1 MASDREHWYP
11 FYGRLSTLYRLLMGD
26 DEMNGYA
33 TILYESQ
40 NRSPSSPFSFNKN
53 YRAVLM
59 VGDGDGDAVSAL
71 KTELQEI
78 AELFYEAVAVDKKNY
93 DPNNKPKLPVYVP
106 RFLDDNDDLFRI
118 QIHENKAHSSENLT
132 KTDMVTLASCP
143 KGSLG
148 RLYPDKRSVRD
159 VLEAAAGV
167 LESDGYT
174 VAVKDENLSPYY
186 TVSVDVKTLC
196 EKHKCDSIQRRF
208 FTGRQIRANFFTE
221 KDDIVQKSKLAT
233 VGVVLVTEPVEV
245 VHSLDRSIRTDAKY
259 TKKHID
265 EIVFDEIPEQ
275 FRSGRLYKNYDDPEQ
290 VELAE

>member
-1 MASDREHWYP
+1 
-11 FYGRLSTLYRLLMGD
+11 MGD

-59 VGDGDGDAVSAL
+59 VGDGDAVSAL

-93 DPNNKPKLPVYVP
+93 DPNNKPKLPVYIP
-106 RFLDDNDDLFRI
+106 RFLDDNDELFKI

-143 KGSLG
+143 RGSLS
-148 RLYPDKRSVRD
+148 RLIDEKRSVRR

-167 LESDGYT
+167 LENDGYT
-174 VAVKDENLSPYY
+174 VVIEDKNLSPYY
-186 TVSVDVKTLC
+186 TLSVDVKTLC
-196 EKHKCDSIQRRF
+196 EKHECDSIQRRF

-233 VGVVLVTEPVEV
+233 VGVVLVTKPVEV
-245 VHSLDRSIRTDAKY
+245 VHSLDRSVRTDAKY

-265 EIVFDEIPEQ
+265 EIVFEEIPEL
-275 FRSGRLYKNYDDPEQ
+275 FRSGRLYKIYDTP
-290 VELAE
+290 

>member
-11 FYGRLSTLYRLLMGD
+11 FYGRLSSLYRLLMGD

-40 NRSPSSPFSFNKN
+40 NRSPSSPFRFNKN

-59 VGDGDGDAVSAL
+59 VGDAVSAI
-71 KTELQEI
+71 KTELEEI
-78 AELFYEAVAVDKKNY
+78 SDLFYEAVAIDKKNY

-106 RFLDDNDDLFRI
+106 RFLEDNDELFKI

-143 KGSLG
+143 RGSLS
-148 RLYPDKRSVRD
+148 RLIDEKRSVRR

-167 LESDGYT
+167 LENDGYT
-174 VAVKDENLSPYY
+174 VVIEDKNLSPYY
-186 TVSVDVKTLC
+186 TLSVDVKTLC

-221 KDDIVQKSKLAT
+221 KDDVVQKSKLAT

>member
-11 FYGRLSTLYRLLMGD
+11 FYGRLSSLYRLLMGD

-33 TILYESQ
+33 TVLYESQ
-40 NRSPSSPFSFNKN
+40 KRSSSSSFRFDKN

-59 VGDGDGDAVSAL
+59 IGDAVPAI

-78 AELFYEAVAVDKKNY
+78 ADLFYQAVAIDKKNY

-106 RFLDDNDDLFRI
+106 RFLEDNDDLFRI

-143 KGSLG
+143 RGSLS

-196 EKHKCDSIQRRF
+196 EKHECDSIQRRF

-233 VGVVLVTEPVEV
+233 VGVVLVTKPVEV
-245 VHSLDRSIRTDAKY
+245 VHSLDRSVRTDAKY

-275 FRSGRLYKNYDDPEQ
+275 FRSGRLYKNYDKPEQ

>member
-11 FYGRLSTLYRLLMGD
+11 FYGRLSSLYRLLMGD

-33 TILYESQ
+33 TVLYESRT
-40 NRSPSSPFSFNKN
+40 RSSSSPFRFDKN

-59 VGDGDGDAVSAL
+59 VGDGDAVSAL
-71 KTELQEI
+71 KTELQQI
-78 AELFYEAVAVDKKNY
+78 ADLFYEAVAIDKKDY

-106 RFLDDNDDLFRI
+106 RFLDDNDELFKI

-143 KGSLG
+143 RGSLC
-148 RLYPDKRSVRD
+148 RLIDEKRSVRQ

-167 LESDGYT
+167 LENDGY
-174 VAVKDENLSPYY
+174 AVVIEDKNLSPYY
-186 TVSVDVKTLC
+186 TLSVDVKTLC

-221 KDDIVQKSKLAT
+221 KDEVVQKSKLAT

-265 EIVFDEIPEQ
+265 EIVFEEIPAP

>member
-1 MASDREHWYP
+1 
-11 FYGRLSTLYRLLMGD
+11 MGD

-59 VGDGDGDAVSAL
+59 VGDGDAVSAL

-93 DPNNKPKLPVYVP
+93 DPNNKPKLPVYIP
-106 RFLDDNDDLFRI
+106 RFLDDNDELFKI

-143 KGSLG
+143 RGSLS

-159 VLEAAAGV
+159 ILEAAAGV

-174 VAVKDENLSPYY
+174 VAIKDENLSPYY
-186 TVSVDVKTLC
+186 TLSVDVKTLC
-196 EKHKCDSIQRRF
+196 EKHECASIQRRF

-221 KDDIVQKSKLAT
+221 KEDVVQKSKLAT

-265 EIVFDEIPEQ
+265 EIVFGEIPEL
-275 FRSGRLYKNYDDPEQ
+275 FRSGRLYKIHDKPEQ

>member
-1 MASDREHWYP
+1 MSSDREHWYP
-11 FYGRLSTLYRLLMGD
+11 FYGRLSSLYRLLMGD

-33 TILYESQ
+33 TVLYESRT
-40 NRSPSSPFSFNKN
+40 RSSSSPFRFDKN

-59 VGDGDGDAVSAL
+59 VGDAVPAI
-71 KTELQEI
+71 KAELQEI
-78 AELFYEAVAVDKKNY
+78 ADLFYEAVAIDKKDY
-93 DPNNKPKLPVYVP
+93 DHNNKPKLPVYVP
-106 RFLDDNDDLFRI
+106 RFLDDNDELFKI

-132 KTDMVTLASCP
+132 KTDMVMLASCP
-143 KGSLG
+143 RGSLS
-148 RLYPDKRSVRD
+148 RLYDEKRTIRD
-159 VLEAAAGV
+159 VLQAEVEA
-167 LESDGYT
+167 LKLDGYT
-174 VAVKDENLSPYY
+174 VFIKDKPGFSYY
-186 TVSVDVKTLC
+186 TLSVDVKTLC
-196 EKHKCDSIQRRF
+196 EKNKCDSIQRRF

-221 KDDIVQKSKLAT
+221 KDDVVQKSKLAT

-265 EIVFDEIPEQ
+265 EIVFDEIPEL

>member
-1 MASDREHWYP
+1 MASDREHWYL
-11 FYGRLSTLYRLLMGD
+11 FYGRLSSLYRLLMGD

-40 NRSPSSPFSFNKN
+40 NRSPSSPFRFNKN

-59 VGDGDGDAVSAL
+59 VDNGDAVSAI
-71 KTELQEI
+71 KTELEEI
-78 AELFYEAVAVDKKNY
+78 SDLFYEAVAIDKKNY

-106 RFLDDNDDLFRI
+106 RFLEDNDELFKI

-143 KGSLG
+143 RGSLS
-148 RLYPDKRSVRD
+148 RLIDEKRSVRR

-167 LESDGYT
+167 LENDGYT
-174 VAVKDENLSPYY
+174 VVIEDKNLSPYY
-186 TVSVDVKTLC
+186 TLSVDVKTLC

-221 KDDIVQKSKLAT
+221 KDDVVQKSKLAT

>member
-11 FYGRLSTLYRLLMGD
+11 FYGRLSSLYRLLMGD

-40 NRSPSSPFSFNKN
+40 NRSPSSPFRFNKN

-59 VGDGDGDAVSAL
+59 VGDAVPAI
-71 KTELQEI
+71 KTELEEI
-78 AELFYEAVAVDKKNY
+78 SDLFYEAVAIDKKNY

-106 RFLDDNDDLFRI
+106 RFLEDNDELFKI

-143 KGSLG
+143 RGSLS
-148 RLYPDKRSVRD
+148 RLIDEKRSVRR

-167 LESDGYT
+167 LENDGYT
-174 VAVKDENLSPYY
+174 VVIEDKNLSPYY
-186 TVSVDVKTLC
+186 TLSVDVKTLC

-221 KDDIVQKSKLAT
+221 KDDVVQKSKLAT

-290 VELAE
+290 VELAD

>member
-1 MASDREHWYP
+1 MSSDREHWYP
-11 FYGRLSTLYRLLMGD
+11 FYGRLSSLYRLLMGD

-40 NRSPSSPFSFNKN
+40 NRSPSSPFRFNKN

-59 VGDGDGDAVSAL
+59 VGDAAPAI

-78 AELFYEAVAVDKKNY
+78 SDLFYEAVAIDKKNY
-93 DPNNKPKLPVYVP
+93 DPKNKPKLPVYVP
-106 RFLDDNDDLFRI
+106 RFLDDNDDLFKI

-143 KGSLG
+143 RGSLS

-174 VAVKDENLSPYY
+174 VATKDENLSPYY

-196 EKHKCDSIQRRF
+196 EKHECDSIQRRF

-233 VGVVLVTEPVEV
+233 VGVVLVTKPVEV
-245 VHSLDRSIRTDAKY
+245 VHSLDRSVRTDAKY

-265 EIVFDEIPEQ
+265 EIVFDGIPEL
-275 FRSGRLYKNYDDPEQ
+275 FRSGRLYQIYDKP
-290 VELAE
+290 ELAE

>member
-1 MASDREHWYP
+1 MSSDREHWYP
-11 FYGRLSTLYRLLMGD
+11 FYERLSSLYRLLIGD

-33 TILYESQ
+33 TILYESRT
-40 NRSPSSPFSFNKN
+40 RSSTNPFKFDKN

-59 VGDGDGDAVSAL
+59 VGDGDRVSAL
-71 KTELQEI
+71 KTELQQI
-78 AELFYEAVAVDKKNY
+78 ADLFYQAVAIDKKDY

-106 RFLDDNDDLFRI
+106 RFLDDNDELFKI

-143 KGSLG
+143 RGSLS

-174 VAVKDENLSPYY
+174 VATKDENLSPYY
-186 TVSVDVKTLC
+186 TVSVGVKTLC
-196 EKHKCDSIQRRF
+196 EKHECDSIQRRF

-233 VGVVLVTEPVEV
+233 VGIVLVTKPVEV
-245 VHSLDRSIRTDAKY
+245 VHSLDRSVRSDAKY

-265 EIVFDEIPEQ
+265 EIVFEEIPEQ
-275 FRSGRLYKNYDDPEQ
+275 FRSGRLYKIYDDPEQ

>member
-11 FYGRLSTLYRLLMGD
+11 FYARLSSLYRLLMGD

-33 TILYESQ
+33 TVLYESQ
-40 NRSPSSPFSFNKN
+40 KRSSSSSFRFDKN

-59 VGDGDGDAVSAL
+59 IGDAVPAI

-78 AELFYEAVAVDKKNY
+78 ADLFYQAVAIDKKNY

-106 RFLDDNDDLFRI
+106 RFLEDNDDLFRI
-118 QIHENKAHSSENLT
+118 QIHENKAHSSENLK

-143 KGSLG
+143 RGSLS

-196 EKHKCDSIQRRF
+196 EKHECDSIQRRF

-233 VGVVLVTEPVEV
+233 VGVVLVTKPVEV
-245 VHSLDRSIRTDAKY
+245 VHSLDRSVRTDAKY

-275 FRSGRLYKNYDDPEQ
+275 FRSGRLYKNYDKPEQ

>member
-11 FYGRLSTLYRLLMGD
+11 FYGRLSSLYRLLMGD

-40 NRSPSSPFSFNKN
+40 NRSPSSPFRFNKN

-59 VGDGDGDAVSAL
+59 VGDAVPAI
-71 KTELQEI
+71 KTELEEI
-78 AELFYEAVAVDKKNY
+78 SDLFYEAVAIDKKNY

-106 RFLDDNDDLFRI
+106 RFLEDNDELFKI

-143 KGSLG
+143 RGSLS
-148 RLYPDKRSVRD
+148 RLIDEKRSVRR

-167 LESDGYT
+167 LENDGYT
-174 VAVKDENLSPYY
+174 VVIEDKNLSPYY
-186 TVSVDVKTLC
+186 TLSVDVKTLC

-221 KDDIVQKSKLAT
+221 KDDVVQKSKLAT

>member
-11 FYGRLSTLYRLLMGD
+11 FYGRLSSLYRLLMGD

-40 NRSPSSPFSFNKN
+40 NRSPSSPFRFNKN

-59 VGDGDGDAVSAL
+59 VGNGDAVSAI
-71 KTELQEI
+71 KTELEEI
-78 AELFYEAVAVDKKNY
+78 SDLFYEAVAIDKKNY

-106 RFLDDNDDLFRI
+106 RFLEDNDELFKI

-143 KGSLG
+143 KGSLS
-148 RLYPDKRSVRD
+148 RLIDEKRSVRR

-167 LESDGYT
+167 LENEGYT
-174 VAVKDENLSPYY
+174 VVIEDKNLSPYY
-186 TVSVDVKTLC
+186 TLSVDVKTLC

-221 KDDIVQKSKLAT
+221 KDDVVQKSKLAT

-265 EIVFDEIPEQ
+265 EIVFEEIPEL
-275 FRSGRLYKNYDDPEQ
+275 FRSGRLYKIYDKPEQ

>member
-11 FYGRLSTLYRLLMGD
+11 FYGRLSSLYRLLMGD

-33 TILYESQ
+33 TVLYESQ
-40 NRSPSSPFSFNKN
+40 KRSPSSPFRFNKN

-59 VGDGDGDAVSAL
+59 VGDAVAAI

-78 AELFYEAVAVDKKNY
+78 ADLFYEAVAIDKKDY
-93 DPNNKPKLPVYVP
+93 DPNNKPKLPVYIP
-106 RFLDDNDDLFRI
+106 RFLDDNDELFKI

-132 KTDMVTLASCP
+132 KTDMVMLASCP
-143 KGSLG
+143 RGSLS
-148 RLYPDKRSVRD
+148 RLIDEKRSVRR

-167 LESDGYT
+167 LEDDGYT
-174 VAVKDENLSPYY
+174 VVIEDKNLSSYY
-186 TVSVDVKTLC
+186 TLSVDVKTLC
-196 EKHKCDSIQRRF
+196 EKYKCDSIQRRF

-221 KDDIVQKSKLAT
+221 KDDVIQKSKLAT

-245 VHSLDRSIRTDAKY
+245 VHSLDRSVRTDAKY

-265 EIVFDEIPEQ
+265 EIVFDEIPEL
-275 FRSGRLYKNYDDPEQ
+275 FRSGRLYKIYDRPEQ